1 MEKQQQAYN
10 LSYLPVA
17 WEYKEIIETLIADKA
32 HGKVFYFDAQNKL
45 EESVG
50 QAMTLTGDSGSGLFV
65 TMDNGTAV
73 RIDRIITIMGKLGAA
88 YDEYNNF
95 SVCGANCDRDDNQ

>member
-1 MEKQQQAYN
+1 MEKQHQSYT

-17 WEYKEIIETLIADKA
+17 WEYQEIIETLVQNKA
-32 HGKVFYFDAQNKL
+32 RGKVFYFNAENTID
-45 EESVG
+45 ETMG
-50 QAMTLTGDSGSGLFV
+50 QVMALTGDSGSGLFV

-73 RIDRIITIMGKLGAA
+73 RIDRIITICGKLGAA

-95 SVCGANCDRDDNQ
+95 SVCGANCGEGS

>member
-1 MEKQQQAYN
+1 MEKQQQAYT

-17 WEYKEIIETLIADKA
+17 WEYKEIIEKLIADKA

-45 EESVG
+45 EESAG
-50 QAMTLTGDSGSGLFV
+50 QVMELTGDHGSGLFV
-65 TMDNGTAV
+65 TMDNGIAV
-73 RIDRIITIMGKLGAA
+73 RIDRIITICGKLGAA

-95 SVCGANCDRDDNQ
+95 SVCGANCGEGS